1 MNEKEKVNEILC
13 QQLDLLAEKSK
24 KADERSLVDISRAMV
39 DIGRTILRADHTYQ

>member
-1 MNEKEKVNEILC
+1 MDEKEKVNKILC

-39 DIGRTILRADHTYQ
+39 DIGRTILRVNRSYR